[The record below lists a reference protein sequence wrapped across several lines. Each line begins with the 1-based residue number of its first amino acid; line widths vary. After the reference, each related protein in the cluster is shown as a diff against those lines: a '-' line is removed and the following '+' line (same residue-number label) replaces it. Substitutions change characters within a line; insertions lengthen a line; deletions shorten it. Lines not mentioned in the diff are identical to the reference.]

1 MLIGAAA
8 SLAASACTNDSPP
21 DRPAPGGSGDILV
34 GVSLELT
41 GPASALGV
49 LQERALRITVEQLNA
64 ERVPVGGTR
73 RGLRLVVRDN
83 AGQTGTATAVAR
95 QLVEQDRV
103 HALVGGTLAETSIAT
118 IAVAQERR
126 LPMISLAN
134 ADAIVRPRSQRA
146 FVYKVAPDAV
156 DVASRLV
163 RTIARQKLRRVA
175 ALATSGPYG
184 DSGMQATQEA
194 VNATGL
200 DLVRAVR
207 LPTAAGELPATARRL
222 TAAAPE
228 AMVIWATAPTAGN
241 VARAMRTAGF
251 AGRFFFDAG
260 AVAESTLSG
269 ATAAAVEGAYVV
281 HPAVLDTSPLTNTT
295 PAGLAR
301 RAFVFRYI
309 QLYGSFKGFAPYGSD
324 ALTMIAAAARRAG
337 NLEPGPLR
345 DHLENM
351 TIEGIAGSYAFSP
364 EHHGGMGADSLAL
377 FTVERGAWSRVS

>member
-8 SLAASACTNDSPP
+8 TLAASACTDGP
-21 DRPAPGGSGDILV
+21 DPDPTVPDGSDDILV

-49 LQERALRITVEQLNA
+49 LQERALRITAEQLNT
-64 ERVPVGGTR
+64 ERVPVGATR

-83 AGQTGTATAVAR
+83 IGQAGTATTVAR
-95 QLVEQDRV
+95 QLIEQDRV
-103 HALVGGTLAETSIAT
+103 HALIGGTLAETSLAT
-118 IAVAQERR
+118 IAVAQDRQ

-134 ADAIVRPRSQRA
+134 ADGIVRPRSRRT
-146 FVYKVAPDAV
+146 FVYKVAPDAG

-175 ALATSGPYG
+175 ALATTGPYG
-184 DSGMQATQEA
+184 DSGMRATQEA
-194 VNATGL
+194 IDAAGL

-207 LPTAAGELPATARRL
+207 LPTAVGELPAAARRL
-222 TAAAPE
+222 TDAAPE
-228 AMVIWATAPTAGN
+228 AMVIWATAPAAGN
-241 VARAMRTAGF
+241 IARAMRTAGF

-260 AVAESTLSG
+260 AVAEATLSG

-281 HPAVLDTSPLTNTT
+281 HPAMLDTSALTNTT
-295 PAGLAR
+295 LAGLAR

-309 QLYGSFKGFAPYGSD
+309 QLHGSFKGFAPYASD
-324 ALTMIAAAARRAG
+324 ALTMITAAARRAG

-364 EHHGGMGADSLAL
+364 DHHGGMGADSLAL
-377 FTVERGAWSRVS
+377 FTVERGAWARVS